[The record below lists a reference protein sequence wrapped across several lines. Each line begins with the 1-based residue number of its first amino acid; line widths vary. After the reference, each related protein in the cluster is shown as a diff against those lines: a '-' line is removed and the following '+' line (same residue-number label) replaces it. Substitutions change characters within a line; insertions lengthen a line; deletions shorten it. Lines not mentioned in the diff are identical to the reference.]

1 MFENKPKFGPEQF
14 PAGTDIIRQG
24 DVPDKFYIITQGKV
38 VVILQPPD
46 GLGVELN
53 HLEAGDFFGEVGM
66 IRHSR
71 RMATVRAETA
81 VHVMAMDS
89 QTFRAWI
96 ESSSL
101 VAQEIE
107 ALVTERTRDTG
118 PLEPAP
124 LFDIQKVP
132 DDALETAV
140 ESAEQFETGDII
152 IRQGEVPDRFYII
165 VEGFVSV
172 THIDTNGKQHLVAHL
187 TAGDYFG
194 EIGLMEGS
202 ERIATVTAVTHVNV
216 VSFDR
221 NTFRRW
227 MLYSPSSQD
236 DIAETA
242 AKRRKDTGMLS
253 LPEGEWASGQ
263 VGK

>member
-14 PAGTDIIRQG
+14 PAGVDIIQQG
-24 DVPDKFYIITQGKV
+24 DVPDKFYIITRGKV
-38 VVILQPPD
+38 AVLLQPPD
-46 GLGVELN
+46 GLDAVID
-53 HLEAGDFFGEVGM
+53 HLGPGDFFGEVGLLNK
-66 IRHSR
+66 SR

-81 VHVMAMDS
+81 VDVMAMDY

-96 ESSSL
+96 ESSPL

-107 ALVTERTRDTG
+107 ALAAQRTRDTG

-124 LFDIQKVP
+124 LLDVENLP
-132 DDALETAV
+132 DNLLTTAAETA
-140 ESAEQFETGDII
+140 EQYEAGDKII
-152 IRQGEVPDRFYII
+152 QQSEQPERFYII
-165 VEGFVSV
+165 LEGFVTV
-172 THIDTNGKQHLVAHL
+172 THIDASGKEHVVGHL

-194 EIGLMEGS
+194 EVGLLEGG
-202 ERIATVTAVTHVNV
+202 ERIATVTAVTHVKV

-227 MLYSPSSQD
+227 MIHSPSSQD

-242 AKRRKDTGMLS
+242 AKRRKSTGMLS
-253 LPEGEWASGQ
+253 LPDDE
-263 VGK
+263 

>member
-14 PAGTDIIRQG
+14 PAGTDIIQQG
-24 DVPDKFYIITQGKV
+24 DVPDKFYIITRGKV
-38 VVILQPPD
+38 AIVLQPPD
-46 GLGVELN
+46 GLDAVID
-53 HLEAGDFFGEVGM
+53 HLGPGDFFGEVGLL
-66 IRHSR
+66 HQSR

-81 VHVMAMDS
+81 VDVMAMDY
-89 QTFRAWI
+89 QTFRTWI
-96 ESSSL
+96 EGSPL

-107 ALVTERTRDTG
+107 ALAAKRTRDTG

-124 LFDIQKVP
+124 PIDVKNLPENMV
-132 DDALETAV
+132 ETAV
-140 ESAEQFETGDII
+140 ESAEQYEVGARI
-152 IRQGEVPDRFYII
+152 IRQGEQPERFFVI

-172 THIDTNGKQHLVAHL
+172 THIDVNGKEHVVDYL

-194 EIGLMEGS
+194 EIGLLEGG
-202 ERIATVTAVTHVNV
+202 ERIATVTAVTRVKV

-227 MLYSPSSQD
+227 MRQSPSSQD

-242 AKRRKDTGMLS
+242 ARRRKNTGMLS
-253 LPEGEWASGQ
+253 LPEDE
-263 VGK
+263 

>member
-1 MFENKPKFGPEQF
+1 MFANKPKFGPEQF
-14 PAGTDIIRQG
+14 SAGTDIIRQG
-24 DVPDKFYIITQGKV
+24 DVPDKFYIITQGNV

-46 GLGVELN
+46 GLGVELD
-53 HLEAGDFFGEVGM
+53 HLGAGDFFGEVGM
-66 IRHSR
+66 LRQSR

-81 VHVMAMDS
+81 VTVMAMDA
-89 QTFRAWI
+89 QTFRTWI
-96 ESSSL
+96 EGSPL

-107 ALVTERTRDTG
+107 ALAAERTRDTG
-118 PLEPAP
+118 PLESVPF
-124 LFDIQKVP
+124 FDIEKVP
-132 DDALETAV
+132 QNAVETAV

-152 IRQGEVPDRFYII
+152 IRQGEIPDRFYII

-172 THIDTNGKQHLVAHL
+172 THTDVSGKQHLVTHL

-202 ERIATVTAVTHVNV
+202 ERIATVAAVTHVKV

-227 MLYSPSSQD
+227 MIHSPSSQD

-242 AKRRKDTGMLS
+242 ARRRKDTGMLS
-253 LPEGEWASGQ
+253 LPED
-263 VGK
+263 K

>member
-14 PAGTDIIRQG
+14 PAGTDIIQQG
-24 DVPDKFYIITQGKV
+24 DVPDKFYIITRGKV
-38 VVILQPPD
+38 AIVLQPPD
-46 GLGVELN
+46 GLDAVID
-53 HLEAGDFFGEVGM
+53 HLGPGDFFGEVGLL
-66 IRHSR
+66 HQSR

-81 VHVMAMDS
+81 VDVMAMDY
-89 QTFRAWI
+89 QTFRTWI
-96 ESSSL
+96 EGSPL

-107 ALVTERTRDTG
+107 ALAARRTRDTG

-124 LFDIQKVP
+124 PIDVRNLPENMV
-132 DDALETAV
+132 ETAV
-140 ESAEQFETGDII
+140 ESAEQYEVGTHI
-152 IRQGEVPDRFYII
+152 IRQGEQPERFFVI

-172 THIDTNGKQHLVAHL
+172 THIDVNGKEHVVDYL

-194 EIGLMEGS
+194 EIGLLEGG
-202 ERIATVTAVTHVNV
+202 ERIATVTAVTRVKV

-227 MLYSPSSQD
+227 MRQSPSSQD

-242 AKRRKDTGMLS
+242 ARRRKNTGMLS
-253 LPEGEWASGQ
+253 LPEDE
-263 VGK
+263 